1 MEILYGSFSIMVD
14 GTKTAGSLRASTLRI
29 VICGMVATR
38 ELRNLSGFLK
48 KSDIL
53 REAEYST

>member
-53 REAEYST
+53 REA